1 VTGPVKQL
9 ALALDLTGQLVDSVR
24 ADQWDDPT
32 PCAEWLVRNLVR
44 HMVVGNQVF
53 AAVLSGTPLA
63 AAGTAALA
71 APPPADLAGAYRES
85 ADRLL
90 AAFSQKGALEQVVTL
105 PVGTMPGSGAARIRL
120 VEMLVHGWDLAE
132 ATGQATAFPEDLA
145 EQALAFTRPQLEALP
160 PGHSPFSPPQ
170 PVADDAPAILQLVA
184 CLGRSVPAPG

>member
-1 VTGPVKQL
+1 MTGPVKQL
-9 ALALDLTGQLVDSVR
+9 ALALDLTGQLVDGVR
-24 ADQWDDPT
+24 ADQWDNPT
-32 PCAEWLVRNLVR
+32 PCDEWLVRHLVR
-44 HMVVGNQVF
+44 HLAVGNQVF

-63 AAGTAALA
+63 EAGTAALA

-90 AAFSQKGALEQVVTL
+90 AAFSQPGALEQVVTI
-105 PVGTMPGSGAARIRL
+105 PVGTMPGVGAAHIRM

-145 EQALAFTRPQLEALP
+145 EQSLAFTRPQVEALP
-160 PGHSPFSPPQ
+160 PGRSPFSPPQ
-170 PVADDAPAILQLVA
+170 PVADDAPAILRLVA